1 MHDILQYEEKLIKT
15 RLELNDLIEKYSNN
29 KENIDKAIIENK
41 IEYLT
46 KELDYLNNQLNLL
59 KLSVENET
67 EHNNTYSADKP
78 PVNPQPYYSAGH
90 SSAPQPYYSKGQVH
104 PYSPVTSTTGTSI
117 DNGVRKNSTKNFN
130 NFELLMGKSLMGIF
144 ASVLI
149 FISLILFATLV
160 LPMLS
165 DTAKILILYIFSF
178 ALMIAG
184 IFLLKKDSHNKLYI
198 SISGCGTGAIF
209 ISLLLSNMYFKIINE
224 ITLYLFIFVWALFVC
239 VLSKTKSYIFA
250 IIGQAGITISI
261 LFGTYFCHASGDWNK
276 LLFLSAFFV
285 VTESIFYYTN
295 IQDDYHKNSICNI
308 FNMICLF
315 TFKATMPDYKLY
327 AGNSTVI
334 ILSYCIL
341 LLFISSIIITGF
353 VKMKVDNNFSA
364 VFSITNMFYYIALTT
379 LYCFSFNEFFNIAVA
394 LLILIGIELKFKDE
408 NKFDIILLQTAMMLV
423 PIISMVQIAFDNS
436 GNFIYNYFYLS
447 IFIIPFAVYGYFYKQ
462 YIYKIF
468 SIVYFIFFVLNSSTN
483 NISRLLIS
491 ISLLCL
497 FSFLMKY
504 TKDYS
509 NKIKILL
516 YCMFIFITI
525 NDFSNIIAPLFSA
538 HIAKDFTS
546 FIIICL
552 VNIVAKFTPF
562 SKNWI
567 SGKNEKST
575 NITTDIV
582 NLFLMIC
589 GLRFII
595 KLNSPALHII
605 AILVTLVLFLINSQN
620 YLKKEKITF
629 GIYVGIKF
637 TILMVIILNSFNSPN
652 YLISIFAFLFA
663 ILCIVLGFCFS
674 FKSLRIYG
682 LVLSLVSI
690 AKLILLDIT
699 YDNTIGHALSF
710 FVCGILCFVI
720 STIYNIVDKKINKQ

>member
-1 MHDILQYEEKLIKT
+1 
-15 RLELNDLIEKYSNN
+15 
-29 KENIDKAIIENK
+29 
-41 IEYLT
+41 
-46 KELDYLNNQLNLL
+46 
-59 KLSVENET
+59 
-67 EHNNTYSADKP
+67 
-78 PVNPQPYYSAGH
+78 
-90 SSAPQPYYSKGQVH
+90 
-104 PYSPVTSTTGTSI
+104 
-117 DNGVRKNSTKNFN
+117 
-130 NFELLMGKSLMGIF
+130 
-144 ASVLI
+144 
-149 FISLILFATLV
+149 
-160 LPMLS
+160 
-165 DTAKILILYIFSF
+165 
-178 ALMIAG
+178 
-184 IFLLKKDSHNKLYI
+184 
-198 SISGCGTGAIF
+198 
-209 ISLLLSNMYFKIINE
+209 
-224 ITLYLFIFVWALFVC
+224 
-239 VLSKTKSYIFA
+239 
-250 IIGQAGITISI
+250 
-261 LFGTYFCHASGDWNK
+261 
-276 LLFLSAFFV
+276 
-285 VTESIFYYTN
+285 
-295 IQDDYHKNSICNI
+295 
-308 FNMICLF
+308 
-315 TFKATMPDYKLY
+315 
-327 AGNSTVI
+327 
-334 ILSYCIL
+334 
-341 LLFISSIIITGF
+341 
-353 VKMKVDNNFSA
+353 
-364 VFSITNMFYYIALTT
+364 
-379 LYCFSFNEFFNIAVA
+379 
-394 LLILIGIELKFKDE
+394 
-408 NKFDIILLQTAMMLV
+408 MMLV
-423 PIISMVQIAFDNS
+423 TIISMLQIAFDNS

-483 NISRLLIS
+483 NVSRLLIS

-525 NDFSNIIAPLFSA
+525 NDFSNIIAPLFST

>member
-1 MHDILQYEEKLIKT
+1 M
-15 RLELNDLIEKYSNN
+15 
-29 KENIDKAIIENK
+29 IITK
-41 IEYLT
+41 I
-46 KELDYLNNQLNLL
+46 Q
-59 KLSVENET
+59 
-67 EHNNTYSADKP
+67 
-78 PVNPQPYYSAGH
+78 
-90 SSAPQPYYSKGQVH
+90 
-104 PYSPVTSTTGTSI
+104 
-117 DNGVRKNSTKNFN
+117 
-130 NFELLMGKSLMGIF
+130 F
-144 ASVLI
+144 A
-149 FISLILFATLV
+149 
-160 LPMLS
+160 
-165 DTAKILILYIFSF
+165 
-178 ALMIAG
+178 
-184 IFLLKKDSHNKLYI
+184 
-198 SISGCGTGAIF
+198 
-209 ISLLLSNMYFKIINE
+209 
-224 ITLYLFIFVWALFVC
+224 
-239 VLSKTKSYIFA
+239 
-250 IIGQAGITISI
+250 
-261 LFGTYFCHASGDWNK
+261 
-276 LLFLSAFFV
+276 
-285 VTESIFYYTN
+285 
-295 IQDDYHKNSICNI
+295 NI

-525 NDFSNIIAPLFSA
+525 NDFSNIIAPLFST

-652 YLISIFAFLFA
+652 YLISIFAFLVCNIMYCVR
-663 ILCIVLGFCFS
+663 ILFFFQIA
-674 FKSLRIYG
+674 RIYG

-699 YDNTIGHALSF
+699 YVTLSDM
-710 FVCGILCFVI
+710 L
-720 STIYNIVDKKINKQ
+720 